1 MGVYLSEPNKEKH
14 TVEGTG
20 VGYSFVSAEMQGNC
34 HSSQDGEKACKTQP
48 SIHQISEMA
57 TDFSQFLMD
66 MEVLLLSL
74 RILG

>member
-14 TVEGTG
+14 IVEGTG
-20 VGYSFVSAEMQGNC
+20 VGYSFVSAEMQGNS
-34 HSSQDGEKACKTQP
+34 HTSQDGERACKTQP
-48 SIHQISEMA
+48 SILPISETVMA
-57 TDFSQFLMD
+57 FSQSSMD